1 MIDPIPGLPGDVVG
15 LHIRGKLTAEDYEN
29 VVIPAVEA
37 AIEVADEV
45 RVLVQL
51 DDDFQGI
58 ELGALLDDVRLGM
71 KWVGDW
77 DRVAVVSD
85 PGVLASFSKLLG
97 IVLPEKVKVF
107 TPDLLDLARQWVTER
122 D

>member
-1 MIDPIPGLPGDVVG
+1 MIDPISDLPGDVVG
-15 LHIRGKLTAEDYEN
+15 LHIRGKLTREDYEN

-51 DDDFQGI
+51 DDDFHGI
-58 ELGALLDDVRLGM
+58 ELGALLDDVKLGA
-71 KWVGDW
+71 KWIGDW
-77 DRVAVVSD
+77 DRVALVAD
-85 PGVLASFSKLLG
+85 EGVLASFTKLLG
-97 IVLPEKVKVF
+97 IVLPDKVKVF
-107 TPDLLDLARQWVTER
+107 PPDLMDLARQWVTER